1 MLEPPPFPAIPE
13 IEEPQEPKYKNPR
26 TTEQYSIYKDGLL
39 SAKIVNNYIHK
50 KSIHQEIEAST
61 FLAKKKK
68 KETTKVTL
76 HFNSKTRSRIEGEW
90 PCMVLNVMDK
100 NPDNCHMTLTLEER
114 M

>member
-68 KETTKVTL
+68 RNYKGNTSFQL
-76 HFNSKTRSRIEGEW
+76 
-90 PCMVLNVMDK
+90 K
-100 NPDNCHMTLTLEER
+100 NKIKNR
-114 M
+114 G

>member
-50 KSIHQEIEAST
+50 KSIHQEIEASA
-61 FLAKKKK
+61 FLAKK

-76 HFNSKTRSRIEGEW
+76 HFNSKTRSRIEGE
-90 PCMVLNVMDK
+90 
-100 NPDNCHMTLTLEER
+100 
-114 M
+114 